1 MSSKNKVLK
10 NIFSKSQV
18 IAVDEFIETALY
30 NKKIGYY
37 VKNDPFGKKGDFI
50 TAPLISFIF
59 SEMIAIWLVSLWAK
73 LDEPKNFNIVE
84 LGPGSGRMFKTIN
97 NTLKKFPTL
106 YKSANFYLFEKSASL
121 KKIQKKN
128 INDTKITW
136 INNFDKIKKGPI
148 IFFGNEFFDALPIK
162 QFKKK
167 KNKLFEVFFKLNKR
181 LILSKVLKNASK
193 EDIESISKYETLKDQ
208 NFIEYPKLGLK
219 ELNKIIKKI
228 NKNTGGVLI
237 IDYGYLKQENK
248 DTLQSIKNHKKNK
261 ILENIGEADITS
273 LVNFSLLKEYF
284 KINKLNVSEIVNQNT
299 FLKKLGILER
309 AEILSKKMSFK
320 EKADLYLRI
329 KRLLDNKHMGELFKV
344 IFASRLKTKKI
355 LGFH

>member
-1 MSSKNKVLK
+1 
-10 NIFSKSQV
+10 
-18 IAVDEFIETALY
+18 
-30 NKKIGYY
+30 
-37 VKNDPFGKKGDFI
+37 
-50 TAPLISFIF
+50 
-59 SEMIAIWLVSLWAK
+59 MIAIWLVSLWAK